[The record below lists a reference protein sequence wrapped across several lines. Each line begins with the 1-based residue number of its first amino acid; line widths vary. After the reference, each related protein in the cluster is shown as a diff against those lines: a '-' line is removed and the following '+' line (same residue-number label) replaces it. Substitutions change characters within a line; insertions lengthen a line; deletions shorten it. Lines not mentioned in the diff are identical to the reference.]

1 MTHIE
6 TMRRAEDAKEGTDKL
21 HFLAAEITNRTCTTK
36 NDKEAMIEAL
46 AERGDINTLANM
58 MLDYIQWTSELL
70 QEIIDG
76 NKEAAKA
83 EANEKA
89 RFEEAKAAEKA
100 RYKEAKGES

>member
-1 MTHIE
+1 MTNYE
-6 TMRRAEDAKEGTDKL
+6 TIRHAEDAQDALDKIN
-21 HFLAAEITNRTCTTK
+21 FLAAEITNKTCRTAK
-36 NDKEAMIEAL
+36 DREAAIEAL
-46 AERGDINTLANM
+46 IERDGINTLANM
-58 MLDYIQWTSELL
+58 IIDYQTKASELL

>member
-6 TMRRAEDAKEGTDKL
+6 TMRLSEDAQQGIEKI

-36 NDKEAMIEAL
+36 TDKEAMIEAL

-58 MLDYIQWTSELL
+58 MLDYIKWTSELL

-76 NKEAAKA
+76 NKEKAA
-83 EANEKA
+83 
-89 RFEEAKAAEKA
+89 EEAKA
-100 RYKEAKGES
+100 KGKT